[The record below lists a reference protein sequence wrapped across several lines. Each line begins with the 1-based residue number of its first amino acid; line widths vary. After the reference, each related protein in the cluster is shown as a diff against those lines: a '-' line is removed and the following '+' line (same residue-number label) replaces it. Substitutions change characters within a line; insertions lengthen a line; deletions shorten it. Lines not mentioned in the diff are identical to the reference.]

1 MKNILRQKLLNERKQ
16 LGEKELLEKS
26 SKIESKLFSM
36 PEFKTAKTVMFYVSF
51 NTEVFTHNMIREA
64 LKEKKVIV
72 PKVREKQIV
81 LYEINNFEEIDQKDK
96 FGILQPSKGRMAK
109 KEEIGLIIVPG
120 VGFDK
125 NGHRLG
131 YGYGYYDR
139 FLENLKIPTIGLA
152 FDFQIVDKLPAYGHD
167 VKMGKVITEKRILEF
182 G

>member
-1 MKNILRQKLLNERKQ
+1 MKDALRQKLLNERKKIN
-16 LGEKELLEKS
+16 EKEYFKKS
-26 SKIESKLFSM
+26 HQIKEKLFSLS
-36 PEFKTAKTVMFYVSF
+36 EFQKAESIMFYVSF
-51 NTEVFTHNMIREA
+51 NNEVHTHDMIKAA

-81 LYEINNFEEIDQKDK
+81 LFEINNFEEIDQKDK